1 MSAVVIGIGLT
12 GQACLRYLLERG
24 ESVIAM
30 DTRPSLPQFDALE
43 LEYVNIPFV
52 LGDIADSQLLQADQ
66 IIVSPGFPLEHPSLL
81 KAKALGIPIIG
92 DIELFAREVDV
103 PIVAITGS
111 NGKSTVTTLV
121 AHLLHAMGKRVG
133 LGGNIGIPALDL
145 LKQDKPDFYV
155 LELSSFQLESTF
167 SLHPFVASILNVTPD
182 HLDRHH
188 TFERYAAAKKRIHNH
203 AQHVIGNLEDALTL
217 SETHQP
223 IYFTTQTPKT
233 NTWGLIK
240 DKHRVYLAYE
250 DHIIMDCAELK
261 LAGFHNYANVLAA
274 LAMVDCCLDK
284 AISSEKVNK
293 TALLDALT
301 TFTGLSHRCERVAHY
316 NQVHWINDSKATN
329 IGATDAAIT
338 GLTQEKNVLLIAG
351 GDAKSADLTD
361 LLPTLKR
368 YVKCVF
374 LYGKDA
380 EQLHAM
386 WNQAVSCHL
395 VDNLQSAVEHASEQA
410 KKGDLVLLSPACSSL
425 DQFQNFE
432 ERGHCFTQY
441 VADWIQRQGAP
452 GE

>member
-1 MSAVVIGIGLT
+1 MSAVVIGVGLT

-30 DTRPSLPQFDALE
+30 DTRASLPQFDALE
-43 LEYVNIPFV
+43 LEYLNIPFV

-81 KAKALGIPIIG
+81 KAKELGIPIIG
-92 DIELFAREVDV
+92 DIELFARAVDV

-121 AHLLHAMGKRVG
+121 AYLLQALGKRVG
-133 LGGNIGIPALDL
+133 LGGNIGVPALDL
-145 LKQDKPDFYV
+145 LKQDKPDIYV

-167 SLHPFVASILNVTPD
+167 SLHPFVASILNITPD

-188 TFERYAAAKKRIHNH
+188 TFEQYVAAKKRIYNQ
-203 AQHVIGNLEDALTL
+203 AQHVVCNLDDPLTL

-223 IYFTTQTPKT
+223 IYFTTQTPT
-233 NTWGLIK
+233 AGCWGLIK
-240 DKHRVYLAYE
+240 DKSRTYLAYE
-250 DHIIMDCAELK
+250 DNIIMDCAELK
-261 LAGFHNYANVLAA
+261 LAGSHNYANVLAA

-284 AISSEKVNK
+284 AISHKKIDKASLQKGLEI
-293 TALLDALT
+293 
-301 TFTGLSHRCERVAHY
+301 FTGLSHRCERVVHH
-316 NQVHWINDSKATN
+316 NDIHWINDSKGTN
-329 IGATDAAIT
+329 IGATKAAIT
-338 GLTQEKNVLLIAG
+338 GLTQEKNIILIAG
-351 GDAKSADLTD
+351 GDAKGADLTD
-361 LLPTLKR
+361 LLPTLKQ

-380 EQLHAM
+380 EQLNII
-386 WNQAVSCHL
+386 WTQAVSCHL

-410 KKGDLVLLSPACSSL
+410 KKGDVVLLSPACSSL

-441 VADWIQRQGAP
+441 VTDWIQRQGAL